1 MSSSGSA
8 AGGGG
13 GSSSSSSG
21 LAAQAV
27 AWAVNRGLLM
37 GYKSA
42 AGLAVGAPEPECGF
56 SHVPLS
62 LFPAPVP
69 TASFRE
75 AEALAPVFNALV
87 DAIARDTA
95 WLRATLSDTATADE
109 FTGELLRIME
119 EVHEEGLAQV
129 GGEILRTAMDAPH
142 LCAVSSPRGDTAA
155 AAPRTPRHAPRVCG
169 DQPHSPARTRA
180 PASAVEP
187 WHQSLGLYAARAHC
201 NRAWG

>member
-142 LCAVSSPRGDTAA
+142 LCAVSRQPSRGYRRGGTPHPATRPACVRRSTPLTSP
-155 AAPRTPRHAPRVCG
+155 HAC
-169 DQPHSPARTRA
+169 TRL
-180 PASAVEP
+180 S
-187 WHQSLGLYAARAHC
+187 R
-201 NRAWG
+201 